1 MRSHGALPESVVL
14 QTLRNSRS
22 QLRSSAVWTEFG
34 SNMGR
39 VTQYCMQLLPKGT
52 VRNLKALSFTLV
64 CINREYILS
73 RLSRL
78 VTNEY
83 FACAAALCIAR
94 GAWCY
99 TRSSGTQTQ
108 DPGRDEELLE
118 SHGFA
123 PRIFESRTTHARL
136 FPTKHSFSYS
146 YLLVGVP
153 IGWRGSAGSIL
164 SSDLSTEASRSGQKW
179 FSVNAEDYLER
190 CQHSGGLQGKLQDFL
205 TTQDVSSEDYPYA
218 YLVTAPRFCGFSF
231 NPVSFWYLYDD
242 NKRLG
247 AMILE
252 VNNTFDERRIYF
264 LARKPH
270 DEDLESSKFK
280 NDWEKDFH
288 VSPFNDRDGSYS
300 LAGVDPF
307 EPGTPTNIDNNIV
320 LNAPDGKPKIVARVF
335 SIQPG
340 IDPSKMTAVQCL
352 SFVAR
357 WWWVGLMTNPRIL
370 REARILWVKK
380 LQLFYRPEVLQN
392 SIGRTETA
400 EEAKLESFF
409 RGFMHRL
416 ADVSGHSINYCPAAG
431 DKRGKSVLI
440 ESSTQKF
447 DDKRAENIEVKVM
460 TPAFY
465 AEIARESDVLEAF
478 ERLCFEPAQGQA
490 MVYVSDVHVLREAL
504 KLPLSQPVRPERT
517 SRLSRLNEGLR
528 SRDSLFRVAMKALQ
542 DLFSR
547 VPEEAVPDK
556 PRRFDDFVQSAYTE
570 SETSVYELTC
580 LRVLLA
586 DRLGFGYVGLLDSYV
601 ATIWALAVGLT
612 GMHINSLLHG
622 TKDCNGWTVT
632 TLGLKLGVVFGLGM
646 LSS

>member
-1 MRSHGALPESVVL
+1 
-14 QTLRNSRS
+14 
-22 QLRSSAVWTEFG
+22 
-34 SNMGR
+34 MGR
-39 VTQYCMQLLPKGT
+39 LTQYCMHLLPKGT
-52 VRNLKALSFTLV
+52 VRNLKAVSFILV
-64 CINREYILS
+64 LINPEYILS
-73 RLSRL
+73 RLSWL
-78 VTNEY
+78 ATNEY

-94 GAWCY
+94 GVWCY
-99 TRSSGTQTQ
+99 TLSFSAQTE
-108 DPGRDEELLE
+108 DTGVDEEVLL
-118 SHGFA
+118 SHGFG
-123 PRIFESRTTHARL
+123 PRIFECLTTHTRL

-153 IGWRGSAGSIL
+153 IGWRGSASSIL
-164 SSDLSTEASRSGQKW
+164 SSDLSTEASRLGKKW
-179 FSVNAEDYLER
+179 FSINAEDYLER

-205 TTQDVSSEDYPYA
+205 KTQDVSSEDYPYA

-252 VNNTFDERRIYF
+252 VNNTFDERRTYF
-264 LARKPH
+264 LARNPNG
-270 DEDLESSKFK
+270 EDLESSKFK
-280 NDWEKDFH
+280 NHWEKDFH

-300 LAGVDPF
+300 LAATDPF
-307 EPGTPTNIDNNIV
+307 ESGTATSIDNNIV

-335 SIQPG
+335 STQPG

-352 SFVAR
+352 FFVAR
-357 WWWVGLMTNPRIL
+357 WWWVGLMTSPRIL
-370 REARILWVKK
+370 RQARVLWVKK
-380 LQLFYRPEVLQN
+380 LQLFYRPEVLQS

-416 ADVSGHSINYCPAAG
+416 ADTSRRSINYCPAAG
-431 DKRGKSVLI
+431 DQRGKSVLI
-440 ESSTQKF
+440 ESSAQKF
-447 DDKRAENIEVKVM
+447 DDKRPENIEVEVKVM

-465 AEIARESDVLEAF
+465 AEIGRKSDVLEAF
-478 ERLCFEPAQGQA
+478 ERLCFEPAQGRA
-490 MVYVSDVHVLREAL
+490 MVYVSDAHVLREAL
-504 KLPLSQPVRPERT
+504 KLALSRSVRPERT

-528 SRDSLFRVAMKALQ
+528 SRDSLFCIALKGLK
-542 DLFSR
+542 DLCSR
-547 VPEEAVPDK
+547 VSEEAVPDK
-556 PRRFDDFVQSAYTE
+556 PRSFDGFVQSAYPE
-570 SETSVYELTC
+570 PDTSVYERTC

-586 DRLGFGYVGLLDSYV
+586 DRLAFGYVGLIYSYV

-622 TKDCNGWTVT
+622 TKDCNGWTLI
-632 TLGLKLGVVFGLGM
+632 TLGLKLGVMFGLEM